1 MGGLPKR
8 YVYIAIIA
16 ALLLLWRSS
25 ARAEGYA
32 QGGGKGWVLRGLQ
45 NIQDPNAKYME
56 GTIDECKKACTDD
69 DNCVG
74 FSIRRRKNK
83 YKKGPTK
90 CWLLQDG
97 PAVVNS
103 FTKDVD
109 KGKLKEDKTK
119 NLYIKSDRWLSST
132 TSGNNRAAVIG
143 AAIDKANA
151 AAAANTPAPSNN
163 EGAAGPAPVVNVTGL
178 KVQLWEGINFEGASK
193 GRFGIT
199 NGPINVPRGISSI
212 EIPAGL
218 KVTASFTQPGCRDY
232 AEGTN
237 ICVDRY
243 PKSTIE
249 YTADVTNVGTEWND
263 NISEITVT
271 AA

>member
-16 ALLLLWRSS
+16 ALLLWRSS
-25 ARAEGYA
+25 ARAEGYKA
-32 QGGGKGWVLRGLQ
+32 GGRGWVQFSGN
-45 NIQDPNAKYME
+45 NIRDATAEYIPDGNLSK
-56 GTIDECKKACTDD
+56 CKIKCKAD

-74 FSIRRRKNK
+74 FTIQKRKNK
-83 YKKGPTK
+83 FKGGDTK
-90 CWLLQDG
+90 CWLLQKTNDDIM
-97 PAVVNS
+97 VNGYVNM
-103 FTKDVD
+103 TRLVD
-109 KGKLKEDKTK
+109 DKTK
-119 NLYIKSDRWLSST
+119 TLWLKKEYSHT
-132 TSGNNRAAVIG
+132 AAKAARAATN
-143 AAIDKANA
+143 NA
-151 AAAANTPAPSNN
+151 AANIPAPSNN

-232 AEGTN
+232 FEGTN
-237 ICVDRY
+237 ICAGTY